1 MGCLYWLIVVACAA
15 IVIAMLYLMWVA
27 IMMSTLAI
35 GAKLALFGVIVLLMV
50 VYLVASIVDC
60 KY

>member
-1 MGCLYWLIVVACAA
+1 MGCLYWLIIIACGL
-15 IVIAMLYLMWVA
+15 IVIGMLYLMFAV

-50 VYLVASIVDC
+50 IYLVASIVDC

>member
-1 MGCLYWLIVVACAA
+1 MGCLYWFLIVACAA
-15 IVIAMLYLMWVA
+15 IVIAMLYLVWAA

-35 GAKLALFGVIVLLMV
+35 GARIALFGVIVLLMV